1 MSENGASKLLYLD
14 ISLYIMITFLVFSKL
29 FDRFLGIGFPEMP
42 YKIFEKLKRF
52 LEIEEYVEIEEIYFG
67 CC

>member
-1 MSENGASKLLYLD
+1 
-14 ISLYIMITFLVFSKL
+14 MITFLVFSKL

-42 YKIFEKLKRF
+42 YKFFEKLKRF